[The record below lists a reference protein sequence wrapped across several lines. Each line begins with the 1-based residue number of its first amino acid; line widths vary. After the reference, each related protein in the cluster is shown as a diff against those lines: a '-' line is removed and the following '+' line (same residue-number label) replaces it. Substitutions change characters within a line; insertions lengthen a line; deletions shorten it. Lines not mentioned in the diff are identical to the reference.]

1 MQKVV
6 IVGAAG
12 RMGRVLVR
20 LVQTRAVPELQLSG
34 AVDIWDCPERGQDAG
49 LVAGVGAAGV
59 KISIDLAEVAPACDV
74 VVDFSSHQGASGNAA
89 RLAAWRKPV
98 VIGATGLSAE
108 EKQMV
113 AEAAKQ
119 IPVVLSPNMSLGVNL
134 LFALVKDAAA
144 ALKDKGYD
152 IEIVERHHRRKKDS
166 PSGTALGLGE
176 AAAAGSGWDLKKVS
190 VHGRDG
196 LVGERPAEQIG
207 FHAVRGGDFVGDHT
221 VIFAA
226 DGEGG
231 FTVWELRYYP
241 AYDAWFGNGVYQAD
255 TQGSARGVCV
265 RDGIAFVAAEQMGL
279 VMFDVTSP
287 GSPAPLGAVDTPG
300 EARAV
305 AAYGQYAF
313 VADWR
318 AGVQV
323 VDVSD
328 PMAPEIVATIDTPG
342 VAAGAFRHGDLLY
355 VACHAGG
362 VVVYDVTDPTAPV
375 AAGVIGTPYA
385 NAVFATG
392 AYVFIADRDWGLVVA
407 EEE

>member
-1 MQKVV
+1 MRVAGPCAGVCACAALLLAGGCARRGNPADGGNLEGYRIVSTLAVGGYAEDLKVYGDLAV
-6 IVGAAG
+6 IAAGQQGVVLVGVADPASPALLGVGESVYEATGCDYAPTDSLAYMTDGSVGA
-12 RMGRVLVR
+12 VVF
-20 LVQTRAVPELQLSG
+20 
-34 AVDIWDCPERGQDAG
+34 DAR
-49 LVAGVGAAGV
+49 
-59 KISIDLAEVAPACDV
+59 DPM
-74 VVDFSSHQGASGNAA
+74 H
-89 RLAAWRKPV
+89 P
-98 VIGATGLSAE
+98 
-108 EKQMV
+108 
-113 AEAAKQ
+113 
-119 IPVVLSPNMSLGVNL
+119 VNL
-134 LFALVKDAAA
+134 TSCQGTRTRDLEV
-144 ALKDKGYD
+144 
-152 IEIVERHHRRKKDS
+152 VEQT
-166 PSGTALGLGE
+166 PGL
-176 AAAAGSGWDLKKVS
+176 L
-190 VHGRDG
+190 HY
-196 LVGERPAEQIG
+196 
-207 FHAVRGGDFVGDHT
+207 
-221 VIFAA
+221 IFAA

-231 FTVWELRYYP
+231 FRVWELRYYP

-305 AAYGQYAF
+305 AASGQYAF

-355 VACHAGG
+355 AACHAGG

>member
-1 MQKVV
+1 MLHIIWRVKREHRATDVGLGKAPLRGYTRAAFRRTHMQKVV

-59 KISIDLAEVAPACDV
+59 KISSDLAEVAPACDV

-226 DGEGG
+226 DGECL
-231 FTVWELRYYP
+231 ELSHR
-241 AYDAWFGNGVYQAD
+241 ATSRD
-255 TQGSARGVCV
+255 TFARGAL
-265 RDGIAFVAAEQMGL
+265 RAARWLAGKPAGL
-279 VMFDVTSP
+279 YSMQDV
-287 GSPAPLGAVDTPG
+287 LG
-300 EARAV
+300 
-305 AAYGQYAF
+305 
-313 VADWR
+313 
-318 AGVQV
+318 
-323 VDVSD
+323 
-328 PMAPEIVATIDTPG
+328 
-342 VAAGAFRHGDLLY
+342 L
-355 VACHAGG
+355 
-362 VVVYDVTDPTAPV
+362 
-375 AAGVIGTPYA
+375 
-385 NAVFATG
+385 
-392 AYVFIADRDWGLVVA
+392 
-407 EEE
+407 